1 MRAWLFLAILAM
13 AVSAQAQSIGE
24 SELRDAVSKLLAG
37 DLVAAENAL
46 APLLEIKPR
55 YRLAHLLYADIQQA
69 RAGRAVAFER
79 SDLSES
85 SELRAQLAELKKR
98 WSYKPGRRATQVPAA
113 LIQVPREIQTVLLVD
128 TDRGRLYRMENGDN
142 GLRLRDDYY
151 SAIGKRG
158 AGKTKAWDRLTPLG
172 AYFLVDRLESREIHD
187 KYGALAYP
195 SDYPNAWDKRLGKT
209 GDGIWLHG
217 TERDG
222 FSRPPLDSDGCVVL
236 TNADLLA
243 LQDSLHPEQTP
254 IIIARSLN
262 WHAPSDQQT
271 EQLQS
276 SLTEFL
282 EQWRQALQS
291 RDAARFLALYSAD
304 FAPPNSSS
312 IDWRELRTQA
322 FEQGGATDVSVSE
335 VFISAYPEQKDLF
348 VLRFRLS
355 LAGEGFARQTYK
367 RLYVKRQP
375 QGGWR
380 IEAAGNG

>member
-1 MRAWLFLAILAM
+1 MKAWLFLAVFALS
-13 AVSAQAQSIGE
+13 VSAEAQSIGE
-24 SELRDAVSKLLAG
+24 SELREAVSQLLAG
-37 DLVAAENAL
+37 DLVAAETAL
-46 APLLEIKPR
+46 APLLEIQPR

-69 RAGRAVAFER
+69 RAGKPLAFER
-79 SDLSES
+79 SDWPDSA
-85 SELRAQLAELKKR
+85 ELRAQLEELRKR
-98 WSYKPGRRATQVPAA
+98 WSYKPGRRARQAPSA
-113 LIQVPREIQTVLLVD
+113 LIQVPRTIQTVLLVD
-128 TDRGRLYRMENGDN
+128 TDRGRLYRVENGED

-172 AYFLVDRLESREIHD
+172 TYFLVDRLENREIHD

-222 FSRPPLDSDGCVVL
+222 FARPPLDSDGCVVL

-243 LQDSLHPEQTP
+243 LQNALYPEQTP
-254 IIIARSLN
+254 IIIARSLD
-262 WHAPSDQQT
+262 WRAPSHQRT

-276 SLTEFL
+276 SLTQFL

-291 RDAARFLALYSAD
+291 RDPARFLALYSAD

-322 FEQGGATDVSVSE
+322 LSQGGAMDVSVSD
-335 VFISAYPEQKDLF
+335 VFISAYPEQKDLYL
-348 VLRFRLS
+348 LRFKLN
-355 LAGEGFARQTYK
+355 LVGEDFARQTYK